1 MKADQTRSIRLNTLL
16 KMALSGADES
26 QLREKC
32 MFWGVTKTTENSYIQ
47 SVVTRLKVM
56 NR

>member
-1 MKADQTRSIRLNTLL
+1 LKADHTRSIRLNTLL
-16 KMALSGADES
+16 KLALNGASEL

-32 MFWGVTKTTENSYIQ
+32 MYWGVTKPTENSYIN

-56 NR
+56 QK